1 MKILIGLRV
10 GFLVVALCSVV
21 GNVVILNNLYNSVGV
36 KNGLTVDCDWECNN
50 ITFSYSYE
58 GSSVTSQRII
68 SPMLIVSS
76 IELDKTLRGATPKI
90 LGTPDDLEV
99 SDNVTIKTDTA
110 RIKITI
116 MSIIMFTILFTTFS

>member
-1 MKILIGLRV
+1 
-10 GFLVVALCSVV
+10 
-21 GNVVILNNLYNSVGV
+21 
-36 KNGLTVDCDWECNN
+36 
-50 ITFSYSYE
+50 
-58 GSSVTSQRII
+58 
-68 SPMLIVSS
+68 MLIVSS

-116 MSIIMFTILFTTFS
+116 MSIIMFTILLQLFHKGSPLHLDFCDKFTN

>member
-1 MKILIGLRV
+1 
-10 GFLVVALCSVV
+10 
-21 GNVVILNNLYNSVGV
+21 
-36 KNGLTVDCDWECNN
+36 
-50 ITFSYSYE
+50 
-58 GSSVTSQRII
+58 
-68 SPMLIVSS
+68 MLIVSS

-116 MSIIMFTILFTTFS
+116 MSIIMFTILFTTFFIRGLHCI